1 MTFEAHMLNAV
12 KHLSGLVSSSKW
24 SKSKLAFPPTVKNTS
39 TPTQNVSMCYN
50 PQATTSTTLNCF

>member
-1 MTFEAHMLNAV
+1 MLNAV

-24 SKSKLAFPPTVKNTS
+24 SKSKLAFPPTVKNTP